1 MQFCLN
7 YVNAFHAYMHFL
19 KTAEL
24 TEYGN
29 LGLPS
34 ISIIISGGKYI
45 NPKCCI
51 S

>member
-24 TEYGN
+24 AEYGN
-29 LGLPS
+29 LSLPS
-34 ISIIISGGKYI
+34 ISIISGEKYI